1 MKSILVPAAG
11 SATDAAV
18 FETALAAARL
28 FASHLQFLHIHL
40 GSGEAALHTPH
51 LGFAGGQALV
61 NALDELQTQSDDR
74 ARAAE
79 QHVRELCAGAQID
92 LIDKPDG
99 CPRVTASWH
108 QEDNDARHRL
118 LFHAR
123 HNDLVVMGRARRP
136 NGLPPD
142 IIENLVLESGRPIL
156 LAAAAP
162 ARKLAGT
169 VMVCWRDTPD
179 AARAVVAATPFLE
192 RAQRVV
198 LVAVDEGGSTGPD
211 VEAAAAQLRWNEV
224 ATDAQVIAAK
234 GRPAADVLREAARV
248 CGADLVVM
256 GAYGHSRMRELIF
269 GGCTRAVLAS
279 ADQPVLLF
287 H

>member
-11 SATDAAV
+11 SDTDVSV

-28 FASHLQFLHIHL
+28 FTSHLRFLHIHL

-51 LGFAGGQALV
+51 VGFAGGQALV
-61 NALDELQTQSDDR
+61 NALDELQTQSDHR

-79 QHVRELCAGAQID
+79 QHVRELCADARVD
-92 LIDKPDG
+92 LVEEPDG
-99 CPRVTASWH
+99 RARVTASWR
-108 QEDNDARHRL
+108 QEDNDARRRL
-118 LFHAR
+118 LFHCR
-123 HNDLVVMGRARRP
+123 HNDLVVMGRSRRP

-142 IIENLVLESGRPIL
+142 IIESLLLDSGRPIL
-156 LAAAAP
+156 LAAATP
-162 ARKLAGT
+162 ARQLTGT

-179 AARAVVAATPFLE
+179 AARAVVADTPFLE

-198 LVAVDEGGSTGPD
+198 FVAIDENGTAGPD
-211 VEAAAAQLRWNEV
+211 VEAAAAQFRWNGIP
-224 ATDAQVIAAK
+224 TDTQLIAAG
-234 GRPAADVLREAARV
+234 GRPAADLLREAGQV

-269 GGCTRAVLAS
+269 GGCTRAMLAS
-279 ADQPVLLF
+279 ADRPVLLF